1 MNTALYTV
9 RARRARSEQRHSPAT
24 ALGETTSSGNGETTR
39 DMFDSGR
46 SGAFTSYK
54 TGFTYGKHSAFTLI
68 ELLVVIAIIAILAA
82 ILFPVFA
89 QARAKARQAA
99 DLSNVRQ
106 IGIAI
111 MMYVQDY
118 DETTAVTHHD
128 LEDGETIANLYTWYE
143 PLKPYIK
150 SDNLFRDPSLD
161 DDDSITVFPPLIT
174 LADWKKYRTDYLING
189 FFAHGIALGDI
200 KSPSQQIMIGER
212 HAGIAFFDYH
222 PWASAP
228 DGSWERGFLDGS
240 GYQIGDV
247 DSDSQL
253 PDPKNTGRHSSGNNY
268 GFADGHAKWFR
279 FTQTLDPTKPAN
291 AVDNWGMHNNDNM
304 PPND

>member
-1 MNTALYTV
+1 MTTLLNTV
-9 RARRARSEQRHSPAT
+9 RIVAVRPQPRPRGANVPEARIASAFTPVKTARS
-24 ALGETTSSGNGETTR
+24 G
-39 DMFDSGR
+39 
-46 SGAFTSYK
+46 
-54 TGFTYGKHSAFTLI
+54 FTLI

-128 LEDGETIANLYTWYE
+128 LEPPETIANMYTWYD

-150 SDNLFRDPSLD
+150 SDNIFRDPSMD
-161 DDDSITVFPPLIT
+161 DDDSITVFPPVVT

-189 FFAHGIALGDI
+189 FFAHGISLGDI
-200 KSPSQQIMIGER
+200 KQPAQQIMIGER

-222 PWASAP
+222 PW
-228 DGSWERGFLDGS
+228 GSPAVGDNWEKGFLDGS

-247 DSDSQL
+247 DSDSQV
-253 PDPKNTGRHSSGNNY
+253 PDPKNVGRHSQGNNY

-279 FTQTLDPTKPAN
+279 FTQTLSKTKPIN
-291 AVDNWGMHNNDNM
+291 AVDNWGMHNIDDM